1 MTIQQP
7 FLLMLDGVGFNDK
20 PTGSQVGGITNRFKT
35 AEPVQITLD
44 GFAAA
49 VARGCTFIPGVVKGG
64 KNSDAWTQQQLFAV
78 DIDNQTGSGQNKH
91 RMTEQEGYLTPT
103 AAQELCSAAGLKP
116 AMMYYSFSDQHDAP
130 EPWERYRIIFLLDRV
145 ITDQT
150 ERADVVNVLLSV
162 FGAATDTSCKDAAR
176 LFFGSRPGSVF
187 YYDPA
192 AVCSAAELLQIA
204 ADSKPRELPEQ
215 PQSSPAAGFRTDYTA
230 AATRPSSGSR
240 ERFDADAETLLDMIN
255 PAALSYSE
263 WVSVCSSFK
272 AAGGS
277 LPAWLAWCAMYPGDD
292 QTQDTKL
299 YNGINHGTSTPTTAG
314 TLKHYAQQH
323 SPAVYGGYLAELQRQ
338 QKAAFVRDAFTGSG
352 APLDWN
358 DTITAETPEQCGA
371 DQTGQP
377 QPMPT
382 AQQIAQPIQGG
393 TQTAAPIQAP
403 QQPQPVDFTRFC
415 VGANLPG
422 ILNRFEERDKVKPI
436 KTQHP
441 RLDDLFF
448 GGLRAGLYVL
458 AAVPS
463 WGKSCFAGQL
473 CDAAAAQGRN
483 ALYFTLEMSTDEIVS
498 RSISREM
505 RLDADIDGK
514 YSETKSAVQIMFGTR
529 CGEWT
534 QSELD
539 RLSRARIRYSRYA
552 SRVFVFEEC
561 YSMREI
567 WDTCYNFVMQHP
579 NELPPLIVIDYLQI
593 MQPPADAKSTVDGL
607 DRIATELKRMSR
619 AAQAPVFVLS
629 STNRDSYKGTGGAN
643 SSDSGLASGRGS
655 GAIEFSADV
664 LMLGAWLK
672 AVTGDGKYS
681 EFEERGKDPRDVAI
695 RVIKNRAGRC
705 GQVEF
710 KYHSRENLFIDTKPE
725 PLRFG
730 CVLGDAVQAAEPK
743 PKKGKGRKRKDSGDE
758 YALTFGDDAD
768 GTAES

>member
-7 FLLMLDGVGFNDK
+7 FWLMLDGVGFNDK

-78 DIDNQTGSGQNKH
+78 DIDNQTGSGQNKR
-91 RMTEQEGYLTPT
+91 RMTEQEGYLTPA
-103 AAQELCSAAGLKP
+103 AAQELCNAAGLSP

-130 EPWERYRIIFLLDRV
+130 EPWERYRIIFILDRV

-187 YYDPA
+187 YYNPA

-204 ADSKPRELPEQ
+204 AGSKPRELPEQ

-230 AATRPSSGSR
+230 AATRPSSDSR

-272 AAGGS
+272 AQGGT
-277 LPAWLAWCAMYPGDD
+277 LAAWCAWCGQYPGDD
-292 QTQDTKL
+292 QTQDAKL

-314 TLKHYAQQH
+314 TLKHYAAQH
-323 SPAVYGGYLAELQRQ
+323 SPAIYGGYLAELQRQ
-338 QKAAFVRDAFTGSG
+338 QKEAYQQSRGSG

-422 ILNRFEERDKVKPI
+422 ILQRFEDGDKMKPI

-448 GGLRAGLYVL
+448 GGLRCGLYVL
-458 AAVPS
+458 NGVPG

-483 ALYFTLEMSTDEIVS
+483 ALYFTLEMSTAEIVS

-514 YSETKSAVQIMFGTR
+514 FDETKSAVQIMYGTR

-539 RLSRARIRYSRYA
+539 RLDRARIRYSRYA

-561 YSMREI
+561 YSMRDI
-567 WDTCYNFVMQHP
+567 WGTCYNFVMQHP
-579 NELPPLIVIDYLQI
+579 GELPPLIVVDYLQI
-593 MQPPADAKSTVDGL
+593 MQPPPDAKSTVDGL
-607 DRIATELKRMSR
+607 DRIAGLLKRMSR
-619 AAQAPVFVLS
+619 ESQAPVFVLS
-629 STNRDSYKGTGGAN
+629 STNRDQYKGNGGAN
-643 SSDSGLASGRGS
+643 EGDSGLASGRGS

-664 LMLGAWLK
+664 LMLGTWLK
-672 AVTGDGKYS
+672 ACTGDGKCS
-681 EFEERGKDPRDVAI
+681 EYDERTKNPRDVAI
-695 RVIKNRAGRC
+695 RVIKNRSGRS
-705 GQVEF
+705 GTVEF

-730 CVLGDAVQAAEPK
+730 CVLGDAVKAAEPK
-743 PKKGKGRKRKDSGDE
+743 PKKGKGRKPKTGGDE
-758 YALTFGDDAD
+758 YALTFGDD
-768 GTAES
+768 TEQS

>member
-7 FLLMLDGVGFNDK
+7 FLLMLDNTGYTHKPEGREVGAL
-20 PTGSQVGGITNRFKT
+20 VNRFKK
-35 AEPVQITLD
+35 AQPVQITLD
-44 GFAAA
+44 GLAAA
-49 VARGCTFIPGVVKGG
+49 IARGCTFIPGVLIGDKA
-64 KNSDAWTQQQLFAV
+64 DAAWKQQQLFAI
-78 DIDNQTGSGQNKH
+78 DIDNSIETGQIKGGKKEKR
-91 RMTEQEGYLTPT
+91 RMTEQEGYLSTA

-116 AMMYYSFSDQHDAP
+116 AMMYYSFSDQHGAP

-162 FGAATDTSCKDAAR
+162 FGAAADHCTDASR
-176 LFFGSRPGSVF
+176 QFYGSRPGSVF

-192 AVCSAAELLQIA
+192 AVCSAAELLRIA

-272 AAGGS
+272 AASGS
-277 LPAWLAWCAMYPGDD
+277 LSAWLAWCAMYPGDD

-314 TLKHYAQQH
+314 TLKHYAAQH
-323 SPAVYGGYLAELQRQ
+323 SPAIYGGYLAELQRQ
-338 QKAAFVRDAFTGSG
+338 QKEAFTQSRGSC

-358 DTITAETPEQCGA
+358 DTIIAETPEQCGA

-382 AQQIAQPIQGG
+382 AQPIQGG

-695 RVIKNRAGRC
+695 RVIKNRAGHC

>member
-7 FLLMLDGVGFNDK
+7 FSLMLDGVSFSDK
-20 PTGSQVGGITNRFKT
+20 PNGHQAALITNRFKT
-35 AEPVQITLD
+35 ADPVQITLD

-49 VARGCTFIPGVVKGG
+49 VARGCTFIPGVLSGG

-103 AAQELCSAAGLKP
+103 AAQELCAAAGLKP

-145 ITDQT
+145 ITDQS

-192 AVCSAAELLQIA
+192 AVCSAAELLRIA
-204 ADSKPRELPEQ
+204 ADSKPRELPEK

-230 AATRPSSGSR
+230 ATLRPSSGSR

-371 DQTGQP
+371 DQAGQP

-382 AQQIAQPIQGG
+382 AQPIQGG
-393 TQTAAPIQAP
+393 TQTAAPVPQPIQAP

-473 CDAAAAQGRN
+473 CDAAAAQGRS

-514 YSETKSAVQIMFGTR
+514 YDETKSAVQVMYGTR

-561 YSMREI
+561 YSMAEI
-567 WDTCYNFVMQHP
+567 YGTCYNFVMQHP
-579 NELPPLIVIDYLQI
+579 AELPPLIVIDYLQI
-593 MQPPADAKSTVDGL
+593 IRPPADAKSTVDGL
-607 DRIATELKRMSR
+607 DRIATDLKQMSR

-730 CVLGDAVQAAEPK
+730 CVLGDAVQAAEQTAKRSTIP
-743 PKKGKGRKRKDSGDE
+743 KRKK
-758 YALTFGDDAD
+758 AD
-768 GTAES
+768 KKLNPETGEFEDTAES

>member
-1 MTIQQP
+1 
-7 FLLMLDGVGFNDK
+7 MLDNTGYTHKPEGREVG
-20 PTGSQVGGITNRFKT
+20 TLVNRFKK
-35 AEPVQITLD
+35 AQPVQITLD
-44 GFAAA
+44 GLAAA
-49 VARGCTFIPGVVKGG
+49 VARGCTFIPGVLIGDK
-64 KNSDAWTQQQLFAV
+64 SDAAWKQQQLFAI
-78 DIDNQTGSGQNKH
+78 DIDNSIETGQTKGGKKEK
-91 RMTEQEGYLTPT
+91 RCRTAAEGYLSTA

-116 AMMYYSFSDQHDAP
+116 AMMYYSFNDQHDAP
-130 EPWERYRIIFLLDRV
+130 EPWERYRIIFILDRV

-162 FGAATDTSCKDAAR
+162 FGAAADHCTDASR
-176 LFFGSRPGSVF
+176 HFYGSRPGSVF
-187 YYDPA
+187 YYNPA

-204 ADSKPRELPEQ
+204 AESKPAAQPE
-215 PQSSPAAGFRTDYTA
+215 PIQSSPADGFRTDYA
-230 AATRPSSGSR
+230 AATLRPSGGSR

-272 AAGGS
+272 AQGGT
-277 LPAWLAWCAMYPGDD
+277 LAAWCAWCALYPGDD

-358 DTITAETPEQCGA
+358 DTITAETPEQCRA
-371 DQTGQP
+371 DQAGQP
-377 QPMPT
+377 QPMPP
-382 AQQIAQPIQGG
+382 AQPIQTG
-393 TQTAAPIQAP
+393 TQTAAPTSLPNQAP

-415 VGANLPG
+415 VGANLPA
-422 ILNRFEERDKVKPI
+422 ILQRFEDGDKVKPI

-441 RLDDLFF
+441 RLDELFF

-483 ALYFTLEMSTDEIVS
+483 ALYFTLEMSTGEIVS

-514 YSETKSAVQIMFGTR
+514 HDETKSAVQIMYGTR

-539 RLSRARIRYSRYA
+539 RLERARIRYSRYA

-629 STNRDSYKGTGGAN
+629 STNRDSYKGSGGAN

-664 LMLGAWLK
+664 LMLGTWLK
-672 AVTGDGKYS
+672 AVTGDGKFS
-681 EFEERGKDPRDVAI
+681 EFEERTKNPRDVVV
-695 RVIKNRAGRC
+695 RVIKNRSGRS
-705 GQVEF
+705 GTVEF

-730 CVLGDAVQAAEPK
+730 CVLGDAVKAAEPK

-758 YALTFGDDAD
+758 YALTFGDDD
-768 GTAES
+768 DTGQS